1 MDLVFGT
8 DGVRGR
14 VGRDIDEIKVL
25 SLGIAS
31 AKYLK
36 TKKVYL
42 GRDTRESSLALARAL
57 TEGLNRSGIEV
68 ISLGVAPTPEIA
80 HAAKVDNA
88 GGAVISASHNIWSDN
103 GVKLFGLGGLK
114 ISDAIQDLIQIDWEN
129 EQRKNHTIKGVD
141 LEDVNDD
148 RWINSL
154 ISSAKPDSFTG
165 LSVVLDCANGA
176 TVNKAS
182 MVFEEL
188 GATVLEVSSNPDG
201 KNINQNCGSNN
212 PENLIQNR
220 GDKTFLKK
228 WGITTKFF
236 KKHYLKS
243 KTKYNGP
250 LNEPNVTIGYIL
262 GLLSCKIQSIFLLY

>member
-8 DGVRGR
+8 DGVRGH

-31 AKYLK
+31 AKYLN

-42 GRDTRESSLALARAL
+42 GRDTRESSLTLARAL
-57 TEGLNRSGIEV
+57 NEGLNRSGVEV

-129 EQRKNHTIKGVD
+129 EQRKNHTIEGLD
-141 LEDVNDD
+141 LEDVNDN

-154 ISSAKPDSFTG
+154 ISSAKPGSFTG
-165 LSVVLDCANGA
+165 LNVVLDCANGA

-182 MVFEEL
+182 IVFEEL

-212 PENLIQNR
+212 PENLSEKVSSS
-220 GDKTFLKK
+220 GSHTVSYTHL
-228 WGITTKFF
+228 T
-236 KKHYLKS
+236 L
-243 KTKYNGP
+243 P
-250 LNEPNVTIGYIL
+250 TIY
-262 GLLSCKIQSIFLLY
+262 SV